1 MRRYW
6 NGIFSLLLMGVLFLA
21 LVRIN
26 ADSPRVDV
34 NALGTEGL
42 PEGRL
47 VLLEGGEIRKNDY
60 GGESLFCTVRW
71 EGAGCLFLPKAGGN
85 TLWVNGREWDDLCD
99 GKLRL
104 FQFSDAPSPEGVY
117 QIEVRSEGKTLDR
130 YGRCIYLG
138 PFSAVSACVSSQ
150 IVSRYMVTGI
160 CFCVLVFSLVLYTWK
175 RSEKYL
181 FWLALYAFL
190 MLLRTQ
196 DALGLGFFLGEDSPV
211 FQALDRF
218 VTTSGVFRMIY
229 QALSAF
235 LNYQVLKHFLS
246 ARILGRSIMLYIIAA
261 DLIQAVGSLWLGRN
275 LYLALLY
282 FGVLYACQIVCIE
295 KDRALPGL
303 ERHTLSAAWVLTV
316 VFQMLFTLSSY
327 GVIPNGDIGLQVHIP
342 PIVSC
347 IYMIAFFVVACRR
360 FAMKFQEAD
369 DLNAHLEATVRE
381 KTKEQTAFI
390 RSMLHNLKTPLF
402 SLVGYT
408 DMAAESLE
416 TDPAGAGRYL
426 AKVSAKAQYV
436 SSMLDHLFLLTQMDA
451 NQMVF
456 QQVPVRLEELLRAV
470 EESARLKGKEKKV
483 VVTLSAP
490 KDAFCLGDPLYLQ
503 QAFQNI
509 ADNAVEHVEEG
520 GRLDITATEGE
531 TTWTV
536 TFADNGLGIDPQ
548 ELSRIFDRYY
558 SNHHGKRDSSGLGL
572 TISKEIVEHHGGTIT
587 VRSQLGQGAAFTITL
602 PRYPEKDFAPDGAE
616 KM

>member
-21 LVRIN
+21 LIRIN

-34 NALGTEGL
+34 KDLGMAGL

-47 VLLEGGEIRKNDY
+47 VLLEGGEIRKNGY
-60 GGESLFCTVRW
+60 GGESLFCTVHW
-71 EGAGCLFLPKAGGN
+71 EGTGCLFLPKAGGN
-85 TLWVNGREWDDLCD
+85 TLWVNGREWDDLRD

-104 FQFSDAPSPEGVY
+104 FQFSDAPAPDGEYHV
-117 QIEVRSEGKTLDR
+117 EVRSVGRTLDR

-138 PFSAVSACVSSQ
+138 PLSAVSACVSSQ

-175 RSEKYL
+175 HSEKYL

-196 DALGLGFFLGEDSPV
+196 DALGTGIFLGEDSAV

-275 LYLALLY
+275 LHLALLY

-295 KDRALPGL
+295 KDRTLPWL

-316 VFQMLFTLSSY
+316 VFQMFFTLSSY
-327 GVIPNGDIGLQVHIP
+327 GVIPNGDIGLQFHIP

-347 IYMIAFFVVACRR
+347 MYMIAFFVVACRR

-416 TDPAGAGRYL
+416 SDPALANHYL

-436 SSMLDHLFLLTQMDA
+436 SGMLDHLFLLTQMDA

-456 QQVPVRLEELLRAV
+456 QQVPVRLEELLHAV
-470 EESARLKGKEKKV
+470 EESARLKGKEKGV
-483 VVTLSAP
+483 TVTLAAP
-490 KDAFCLGDPLYLQ
+490 GDAFCLGDPLYLQ
-503 QAFQNI
+503 QAFQNL
-509 ADNAVEHVEEG
+509 ADNAVEHVEAG
-520 GRLDITATEGE
+520 GHLDIRAAGGE
-531 TTWTV
+531 KTWTV
-536 TFADNGLGIDPQ
+536 TFADNGLGIAPE
-548 ELSRIFDRYY
+548 ELPKIFDRYY
-558 SNHHGKRDSSGLGL
+558 SNHHGKRSSSGLGL
-572 TISKEIVEHHGGTIT
+572 TITKEIVEHHGGTIT
-587 VRSQLGQGAAFTITL
+587 AQSCPEQGAEFTVTL
-602 PRYPEKDFAPDGAE
+602 PRYPGRADASGGTE